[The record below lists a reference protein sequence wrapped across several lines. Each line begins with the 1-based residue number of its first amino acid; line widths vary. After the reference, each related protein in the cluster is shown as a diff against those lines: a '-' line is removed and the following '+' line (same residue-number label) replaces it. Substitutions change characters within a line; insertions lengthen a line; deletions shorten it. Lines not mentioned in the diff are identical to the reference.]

1 MSIGSVPPNDAT
13 NCVRNITVRNVRFD
27 EPIKAI
33 YIKPNP
39 GTHGRGII
47 DSITYENIE
56 IHEALWWA
64 IFIGTQQ
71 QHQPGGSGTGCSFFY
86 PLPGQTCQTDPLV
99 SINNIVLRN
108 VNIYGGV
115 LSPGI
120 MICNETNPCT
130 SLIFDSVN
138 VHNPSPY
145 PIKDFYLCEHFSGTA
160 RNSNIVPSCLT
171 DITPHHPRPISLIE
185 KIKQTLNIEEV
196 DLD

>member
-1 MSIGSVPPNDAT
+1 MSIGSVPPNDQIA
-13 NCVRNITVRNVRFD
+13 CVRNITIRNIRFD
-27 EPIKAI
+27 EPLKAI

-39 GTHGRGII
+39 GTSGRGII

-56 IHEALWWA
+56 IHDALWWA

-71 QHQPGGSGTGCSFFY
+71 QHQPHGTGTGCSFFY

-130 SLIFDSVN
+130 IEFDNVN
-138 VHNPSPY
+138 VYNPSQFPV
-145 PIKDFYLCEHFSGTA
+145 KDYYLCENFSGTA

-171 DITPHHPRPISLIE
+171 DITPRRHPSPLI
-185 KIKQTLNIEEV
+185 KRIKKTFNIN
-196 DLD
+196 